1 MPPFLIPLLGTIV
14 NNIAQAFGLDTTSDD
29 TKVKL
34 AQIQL
39 DSAKLLSDQMTGQM
53 NVNQAEA
60 ASTDPFTSRWRPFIG
75 WVCGVAFAYH
85 FILQP
90 ILVFML
96 LAVGKKI
103 ALPEFDLGT
112 LMPVLLGMLGLGAM
126 RSYERVSGVIPPGR

>member
-14 NNIAQAFGLDTTSDD
+14 NNIAGAFGLDTASDE

-39 DSAKLLSDQMTGQM
+39 DGAKLISDQMLGQM
-53 NVNQAEA
+53 EVNKVEA
-60 ASTDPFTSRWRPFIG
+60 VSTDGFVSRWRPFIG

-90 ILVFML
+90 LLVFIL
-96 LAVGKKI
+96 IALGKKI
-103 ALPEFDLGT
+103 ALPAFDLGT

-126 RSYERVSGVIPPGR
+126 RSYDKKNGL